1 MTGGSERSFLLVFP
15 AERGIIGKQNTG
27 RTAEMMAGLLFLIVK
42 IDKDY
47 YKIILLSYVE
57 IEVIY

>member
-1 MTGGSERSFLLVFP
+1 
-15 AERGIIGKQNTG
+15 
-27 RTAEMMAGLLFLIVK
+27 MMAGLLFLIVK